1 MAGIGNQGGAVRR
14 SCLREIKRFVAGAYL
29 RLLDAHARTPPARM
43 SCVACRARQQSSHGR
58 RLLHRPRRQVK
69 LARADV
75 VSAGGLTT
83 CMTYH
88 LIPKQESVVD
98 SVFMAD
104 KCARR
109 PLCSMSFLHAAAS
122 VLVTEAG
129 PDVLQEV
136 AEEAS
141 ACT

>member
-1 MAGIGNQGGAVRR
+1 MLCAG
-14 SCLREIKRFVAGAYL
+14 
-29 RLLDAHARTPPARM
+29 
-43 SCVACRARQQSSHGR
+43 
-58 RLLHRPRRQVK
+58 RRQVK

-104 KCARR
+104 KCAPR
-109 PLCSMSFLHAAAS
+109 PLWPTLTRRVHSMELHQ
-122 VLVTEAG
+122 T
-129 PDVLQEV
+129 
-136 AEEAS
+136 
-141 ACT
+141 